1 LAKERKASV
10 IYEGNGTQ
18 QTFSFPFDYLRKA
31 FVKAEIIES
40 SGIVEL
46 EQGKDYSIT
55 DKELT
60 LNSGVSVAT
69 GKLLKIYRETTTDPL
84 VEWQDASVLRSAD
97 LSLQEVQLLH
107 LAEETADKVF
117 DTGMSTAPTNTNVWD
132 GQYKRLTNLI
142 DPQEGGDAVTL
153 RYINSNKSNFIN
165 DLKSEGAKQNSSIVS
180 TGNTQNTR
188 LTNTG
193 NSYVSTMT
201 TLKGDTTTKAN
212 EAKNS
217 ATSASSSASTA
228 TTKANEAK
236 SSATSASSSASTAT
250 TKATEASNSAELA
263 KKWAMSDYSPD
274 GVSGNKSSKTW
285 ANEAKN
291 SATSASTSA
300 STATTKANEAKNS
313 ASAAAKSAEAAKL
326 FDPSSYV
333 LRTGDRITG
342 TLQLEDSQLLYTRR
356 NKNTSDGQNDMF
368 DVLNIVGSDNKRYG
382 FIRIVKNEA
391 NSRQLQFYNVNNDNY
406 PSGGISLNTDTN
418 GNLIQIEGKTPPN
431 TANSI
436 ELTTAEWVN
445 NKLSAYIPTGTVLP
459 FAGNTVPKNY
469 LLCDGSAVSRSTY
482 ANLFKIIGT
491 TYGSGNGSTTFNL
504 PNLVD
509 RFVEGG
515 SASGVV
521 KQAGLPNI
529 KGTCASIVWSFS
541 DDRLETQAFS
551 PPFSG
556 YKIVENGEHFSA
568 GWNSSSTGGRRVGVT
583 FNAADANMIY
593 GASPTV
599 QPPAIVMK
607 YIIKI

>member
-1 LAKERKASV
+1 MAKERKASV

-31 FVKAEIIES
+31 FIKAEIIEG
-40 SGIVEL
+40 SGITEL

-55 DKELT
+55 DNELT
-60 LNSGVSVAT
+60 LTSGVSVAT

-117 DTGMSTAPTNTNVWD
+117 DSGMSTAPTNTNVWD
-132 GQYKRLTNLI
+132 GQYKRLTNLL
-142 DPQEGGDAVTL
+142 DPQEDGDAVTL
-153 RYINSNKSNFIN
+153 RYINS
-165 DLKSEGAKQNSSIVS
+165 KQNSLLNALKNEGANQNASIVA

-201 TLKGDTTTKAN
+201 TLKTDTTTKAN

-217 ATSASSSASTA
+217 ATSASTSASTA
-228 TTKANEAK
+228 TTKANAAK

-250 TKATEASNSAELA
+250 TKANAAKNSADLA
-263 KKWAMSDYSPD
+263 KKWAMSDSSPD

-342 TLQLEDSQLLYTRR
+342 TLQLEDSQLQYTRR
-356 NKNTSDGQNDMF
+356 NKNTSDGQADLF
-368 DVLNIVGSDNKRYG
+368 DIINIVGSDNNRYG
-382 FIRIVKNEA
+382 FIRIIKKAN
-391 NSRQLQFYNVNNDNY
+391 NSRQLQLCNVNNANS
-406 PSGGISLNTDTN
+406 PSGSISLNTDTD
-418 GNLIQIEGKTPPN
+418 GNIVSIEGKTPSN
-431 TANSI
+431 TANKI

-445 NKLSAYIPTGTVLP
+445 KKLSAYMPTGTVLP
-459 FAGNTVPKNY
+459 FAGNTVPENY

-482 ANLFKIIGT
+482 ADLFKVIGT
-491 TYGSGNGSTTFNL
+491 TYGAGNGSTTFNL
-504 PNLVD
+504 PNLVNK
-509 RFVEGG
+509 FVEGG
-515 SASGVV
+515 STSGIN

-529 KGTCASIVWSFS
+529 TGKLGDSYSTSGLFWGVEGAFYGDNTDIAGRRNGGSIEQRNTF
-541 DDRLETQAFS
+541 
-551 PPFSG
+551 
-556 YKIVENGEHFSA
+556 
-568 GWNSSSTGGRRVGVT
+568 TGGDVH
-583 FNAADANMIY
+583 FDASRSNSIY
-593 GASPTV
+593 GNSTTV
-599 QPPAIVMK
+599 QPPAIVMR